1 MTDMIFSTDGE
12 ERFRIPP
19 PFSHNHCVGTKC
31 PETKL
36 EIKKMTT
43 IRAEQIVNATLEL
56 TLRPQSEDRKKV
68 VACVIREVADRLCT
82 DLGEMECPIDKL
94 RQIADEV
101 EAL

>member
-1 MTDMIFSTDGE
+1 MTDMIFSTNGE
-12 ERFRIPP
+12 ESFRIPFP
-19 PFSHNHCVGTKC
+19 TTHGTKC

-36 EIKKMTT
+36 EIRKMT
-43 IRAEQIVNATLEL
+43 IRAQQILDATLPY
-56 TLRPQSEDRKKV
+56 TLRPKSKDRQKLI
-68 VACVIREVADRLCT
+68 ACVIREVADRLCT

>member
-1 MTDMIFSTDGE
+1 MTDMIFSTNGE
-12 ERFRIPP
+12 ESFRIPFP
-19 PFSHNHCVGTKC
+19 TTHGTKC

-36 EIKKMTT
+36 EVKKMT

-82 DLGEMECPIDKL
+82 DWGELQHPVDVL
-94 RQIADEV
+94 REIADEV

>member
-1 MTDMIFSTDGE
+1 M
-12 ERFRIPP
+12 
-19 PFSHNHCVGTKC
+19 
-31 PETKL
+31 
-36 EIKKMTT
+36 T
-43 IRAEQIVNATLEL
+43 IRAQELLDASMKL

>member
-12 ERFRIPP
+12 ERFRIPS
-19 PFSHNHCVGTKC
+19 PFSHNYYVGTKT

-36 EIKKMTT
+36 EIKKMT

-94 RQIADEV
+94 REIADEV

>member
-1 MTDMIFSTDGE
+1 MTDMIFSTNGE
-12 ERFRIPP
+12 EIFRIPFP
-19 PFSHNHCVGTKC
+19 TTHGTKC

-36 EIKKMTT
+36 EIKKMT

>member
-1 MTDMIFSTDGE
+1 LFEKNQGDIAMTDMIFLTDGDY
-12 ERFRIPP
+12 
-19 PFSHNHCVGTKC
+19 HHGTKC

-36 EIKKMTT
+36 EVKKMT
-43 IRAEQIVNATLEL
+43 IRAQQILDATLEL

-82 DLGEMECPIDKL
+82 DLGELQCPIEVL
-94 RQIADEV
+94 REIADEV

>member
-19 PFSHNHCVGTKC
+19 PFSHNHYVGTKC

-36 EIKKMTT
+36 EVKKMT

-94 RQIADEV
+94 REIADEI
-101 EAL
+101 EEL

>member
-1 MTDMIFSTDGE
+1 MTDMIFFTDGE
-12 ERFRIPP
+12 ESFRIPFP
-19 PFSHNHCVGTKC
+19 TTHGTKC

-36 EIKKMTT
+36 EVKKMT

-82 DLGEMECPIDKL
+82 DWGELQHPVDVL
-94 RQIADEV
+94 REIADEV

>member
-1 MTDMIFSTDGE
+1 MTDMIFFKGGE
-12 ERFRIPP
+12 ESFRIPFP
-19 PFSHNHCVGTKC
+19 TTHGTKC

-36 EIKKMTT
+36 EIKKMT

-82 DLGEMECPIDKL
+82 DWGELQCPIEVL
-94 RQIADEV
+94 REIADEV